1 MKKSIEQI
9 VALEDEQLIKLF
21 NGKVIN
27 ILYESDASC
36 RGMVTGFINAAQAES
51 SKRSIVAIILDGDNE
66 IGISSQYIKSI
77 ERLS

>member
-36 RGMVTGFINAAQAES
+36 RGMVTGFINAAKQKA
-51 SKRSIVAIILDGDNE
+51 LNE
-66 IGISSQYIKSI
+66 V
-77 ERLS
+77 L